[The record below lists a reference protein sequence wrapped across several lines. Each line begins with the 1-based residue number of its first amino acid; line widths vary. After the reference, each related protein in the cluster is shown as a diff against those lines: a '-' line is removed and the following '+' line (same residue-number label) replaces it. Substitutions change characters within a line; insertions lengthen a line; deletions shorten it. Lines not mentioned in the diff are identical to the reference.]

1 MAIIV
6 CIPFYWMIIT
16 SLKGRGAI
24 MSIPVEWIPKEPTL
38 DAYKK
43 LFAMPEFVGSI
54 FNSFYVSVLC
64 TAVRLLCA
72 AMAAFALTKIPF
84 KGRNAVFGIYVTALM
99 IPSQITFIP
108 LFIIMTNM
116 HLTNCPSPFFFTDTG
131 FSFCTLSGGTLIF
144 DFTQK
149 NVITVHAP
157 GNCKFIFNAGTP
169 EKLISEYMSLSGP
182 AIHPPDWVFGPWISA
197 NHWNTQKETEKQI
210 ELLKK
215 YQFPATVLVL
225 EAWSDEATF
234 YIFNGAKYKEKPNGV
249 PFAVGDFDYS
259 ESAYWPNPQE
269 MIEKLHKAGLHLVLW
284 QVPVYKQQ
292 GDDEIRNH
300 QNDLDREDAVKR
312 SLCIHNLDGTPYKIP
327 EGHWFPGSM
336 IPDFTNPET
345 CKTWFGKRQ
354 YLLNMGVDG
363 FKTDGGEFV
372 CTDAVSFYDGSTGK
386 ESRNY
391 YPQQYTKAYTKFL
404 GDNHVLFSRA
414 GYMGQHTTPCHWGGD
429 QQSTN
434 DELRHVL
441 SAGLSAALSGIL
453 FWGFD
458 LAGFAGPLPTL
469 DLYRRATMLACFTP
483 IMQWHSEP
491 DGGQFKELMPGGEGN
506 NERSPWNMATVYNSP
521 EFVTEMRFWH
531 WLRMNLQP
539 YLMATAFRCAAEKV
553 PMMRPLV
560 YEWPRDKAARQVED
574 EFLLGDAILV
584 APLLEENQTA
594 REVYL
599 PEGEWYAFFT
609 GKCYHGCQTIST
621 TADMKFP
628 VFIRGGYAVPLHADG
643 MDSLGNPVSQ
653 NLNSKLILL
662 VAGAA
667 GKSTFT
673 TNKSVLTCEWKNEKV
688 RVEGTGAET
697 VQIHHFC

>member
-1 MAIIV
+1 MIEWEPNKNDANLNMPVDGQVASICWNEQTKLLTMSLAYSAVYGMGERYNGLNQNDRIV
-6 CIPFYWMIIT
+6 KIE
-16 SLKGRGAI
+16 
-24 MSIPVEWIPKEPTL
+24 VEEKFCNQG
-38 DAYKK
+38 DKSY
-43 LFAMPEFVGSI
+43 
-54 FNSFYVSVLC
+54 
-64 TAVRLLCA
+64 
-72 AMAAFALTKIPF
+72 
-84 KGRNAVFGIYVTALM
+84 
-99 IPSQITFIP
+99 
-108 LFIIMTNM
+108 
-116 HLTNCPSPFFFTDTG
+116 CPSPFFFTDTG

-149 NVITVHAP
+149 NVITVHEP

-182 AIHPPDWVFGPWISA
+182 AILPPDWVFGPWISA

-234 YIFNGAKYKEKPNGV
+234 YIFNGAKHKEKPNGA
-249 PFAVGDFDYS
+249 PFAVDDFDYS

-269 MIEKLHKAGLHLVLW
+269 MIKKLHKAGLHLVLW

-292 GDDEIRNH
+292 SDDEIRNH

-327 EGHWFPGSM
+327 KGHWFPGSM

-354 YLLNMGVDG
+354 YLLDMGVDG

-469 DLYRRATMLACFTP
+469 DLYRRATM
-483 IMQWHSEP
+483 
-491 DGGQFKELMPGGEGN
+491 
-506 NERSPWNMATVYNSP
+506 
-521 EFVTEMRFWH
+521 
-531 WLRMNLQP
+531 
-539 YLMATAFRCAAEKV
+539 
-553 PMMRPLV
+553 
-560 YEWPRDKAARQVED
+560 
-574 EFLLGDAILV
+574 
-584 APLLEENQTA
+584 
-594 REVYL
+594 
-599 PEGEWYAFFT
+599 
-609 GKCYHGCQTIST
+609 
-621 TADMKFP
+621 
-628 VFIRGGYAVPLHADG
+628 AV
-643 MDSLGNPVSQ
+643 S
-653 NLNSKLILL
+653 SK
-662 VAGAA
+662 
-667 GKSTFT
+667 
-673 TNKSVLTCEWKNEKV
+673 N
-688 RVEGTGAET
+688 
-697 VQIHHFC
+697 

>member
-1 MAIIV
+1 
-6 CIPFYWMIIT
+6 MIEWEPNKNDAN
-16 SLKGRGAI
+16 LN
-24 MSIPVEWIPKEPTL
+24 IPVDGQVASICWNEQTKLLTMSL
-38 DAYKK
+38 AY
-43 LFAMPEFVGSI
+43 S
-54 FNSFYVSVLC
+54 
-64 TAVRLLCA
+64 AVYGMGERYNGLNQNDRIV
-72 AMAAFALTKIPF
+72 KIEVEEKF
-84 KGRNAVFGIYVTALM
+84 CNQGDKSY
-99 IPSQITFIP
+99 
-108 LFIIMTNM
+108 
-116 HLTNCPSPFFFTDTG
+116 CPSPFFFTDTG

-182 AIHPPDWVFGPWISA
+182 AILPPDWVFGPWISA

-234 YIFNGAKYKEKPNGV
+234 YIFNGAKYKEKPNGG

-345 CKTWFGKRQ
+345 CRMWFGKRQ
-354 YLLNMGVDG
+354 YLLDMGVDG

-372 CTDAVSFYDGSTGK
+372 CTDAVSFYDGSTGT

-391 YPQQYTKAYTKFL
+391 YPQQYTKAYTQFL
-404 GDNHVLFSRA
+404 GNNHVLFSRS

-458 LAGFAGPLPTL
+458 LARYECKSDNHREPVNSHVPL
-469 DLYRRATMLACFTP
+469 
-483 IMQWHSEP
+483 S
-491 DGGQFKELMPGGEGN
+491 
-506 NERSPWNMATVYNSP
+506 NSAP
-521 EFVTEMRFWH
+521 
-531 WLRMNLQP
+531 
-539 YLMATAFRCAAEKV
+539 
-553 PMMRPLV
+553 
-560 YEWPRDKAARQVED
+560 
-574 EFLLGDAILV
+574 FLEAILG
-584 APLLEENQTA
+584 L
-594 REVYL
+594 
-599 PEGEWYAFFT
+599 
-609 GKCYHGCQTIST
+609 
-621 TADMKFP
+621 
-628 VFIRGGYAVPLHADG
+628 
-643 MDSLGNPVSQ
+643 
-653 NLNSKLILL
+653 
-662 VAGAA
+662 
-667 GKSTFT
+667 
-673 TNKSVLTCEWKNEKV
+673 
-688 RVEGTGAET
+688 
-697 VQIHHFC
+697 